1 MAVVTN
7 VGLAHMEVFGSW
19 EAIVE
24 ASAEPVDA
32 LPDDG
37 VAILAADDPVV
48 AGYGVRTRARVVTFG
63 RASDADVRAE
73 TITVDRD
80 GRASFELRRGDERA
94 HVRLAVPGEHM
105 VPNALAAAAVGAELD
120 VPLETAAAVLAEAR
134 ITRWRIRRAAHRRGS
149 VS

>member
-1 MAVVTN
+1 MTN

-48 AGYGVRTRARVVTFG
+48 VGYGPHG
-63 RASDADVRAE
+63 P
-73 TITVDRD
+73 
-80 GRASFELRRGDERA
+80 
-94 HVRLAVPGEHM
+94 VP
-105 VPNALAAAAVGAELD
+105 V
-120 VPLETAAAVLAEAR
+120 
-134 ITRWRIRRAAHRRGS
+134 W
-149 VS
+149 

>member
-1 MAVVTN
+1 VRRLCEVARPQVAVVTN

-48 AGYGVRTRARVVTFG
+48 VGYGPHG
-63 RASDADVRAE
+63 P
-73 TITVDRD
+73 
-80 GRASFELRRGDERA
+80 
-94 HVRLAVPGEHM
+94 VP
-105 VPNALAAAAVGAELD
+105 V
-120 VPLETAAAVLAEAR
+120 
-134 ITRWRIRRAAHRRGS
+134 W
-149 VS
+149 